1 MTASRTTD
9 TRHWTDQSPR
19 DMIATWS
26 PDRAYAA
33 SPSRLVYLV
42 HRVLS
47 LSIDGTPVPVMYAVL
62 ITEEGDWHLEAQI
75 VGPWLHEHPIVDID
89 VVAQPGGRIV
99 DRGQVVDL
107 SESPEVST
115 VTISRLIDGDDPG

>member
-1 MTASRTTD
+1 
-9 TRHWTDQSPR
+9 
-19 DMIATWS
+19 MIASWS

-62 ITEEGDWHLEAQI
+62 ITEEGDWHLEVQI
-75 VGPWLHEHPIVDID
+75 VGPWQHEHPIVDID